1 MNLRDSCTP
10 EEMLLNL
17 INNLSIIHDLPKVN
31 PKLINLKNSVL
42 VKKLRISNYAHNAVP
57 SISKIR
63 YPYNALISI
72 KLIAKTTKGKVE
84 KVLEK
89 NLCPNRM
96 NIIITRRLNLC
107 IILL

>member
-17 INNLSIIHDLPKVN
+17 INNLSIIHDLPKFN

-72 KLIAKTTKGKVE
+72 KLIAKQPRIKLKRCLKRTYVPT
-84 KVLEK
+84 
-89 NLCPNRM
+89 
-96 NIIITRRLNLC
+96 
-107 IILL
+107 